1 MQPEPSGAEGSDMPE
16 EKQQFSSTMRIDIPP
31 DLLSGADH
39 QQKLKSETTGIR
51 PKPTVSMRKPKPAT
65 KSLFS
70 QLLQSIY
77 DGCIITDLDGVITD
91 ANSRVLEFLKYTLD
105 DLRGAKVPLLI
116 SGADDSLV
124 SSVRESLENDRFVL
138 IQAYCNRKD
147 GSLFPAEISVNIL
160 DFEDLRLCFF
170 IRDITVRKETEEM
183 LRTGYNAIQ
192 NSANG
197 IAVADLGGKLFYSN
211 PSVLELWGFARNE
224 DIVGKSVIDLWVDPA
239 QAQDMV
245 DAVLTRQE
253 SWSGELTA
261 RKCDGSELPLQVTAA
276 RNKDADEETV
286 GIVFSFVDMSDRKRA
301 EEVMRQSEGQ
311 KAMIASLAAACHH
324 LGQPATV
331 IVANLTLLQR
341 MMKEA
346 PQDAQE
352 LIKAANDAGEEL
364 AQILYKLNT
373 VDTYKMSNYLE
384 HAKDRDALENKII
397 EI

>member
-1 MQPEPSGAEGSDMPE
+1 MPE

-160 DFEDLRLCFF
+160 DFEDMRLCFF

-224 DIVGKSVIDLWVDPA
+224 DVVGKSVIDLWVDPA
-239 QAQDMV
+239 QAKDMV

-261 RKCDGSELPLQVTAA
+261 RKRDGSELPLQVTAA

>member
-1 MQPEPSGAEGSDMPE
+1 MPE

>member
-1 MQPEPSGAEGSDMPE
+1 MPE

-31 DLLSGADH
+31 DLLAGTDH

-51 PKPTVSMRKPKPAT
+51 PRPTFKMKRDKPAA

-91 ANSRVLEFLKYTLD
+91 ANSRVLEFLKYSLD
-105 DLRGAKVPLLI
+105 ELRGAKVPLLI

-124 SSVRESLENDRFVL
+124 SSVRESLQNDRFVL

-147 GSLFPAEISVNIL
+147 GSLFAAEISVNIL
-160 DFEDLRLCFF
+160 DFDEMRLCFF

-197 IAVADLGGKLFYSN
+197 IAVADLAGKLFYVN
-211 PSVLELWGFARNE
+211 PSALSLWGLARNE
-224 DIVGKSVIDLWVDPA
+224 DLIGKSVIDLWTNPGAA
-239 QAQDMV
+239 QAMV
-245 DAVLTRQE
+245 DAVITRQD
-253 SWSGELTA
+253 SWSGELVA
-261 RKCDGSELPLQVTAA
+261 KKSDGSELSLQVTAA
-276 RNKDADEETV
+276 RNRDADDEIV
-286 GIVFSFVDMSDRKRA
+286 GMVFSFVDMSDRKRA
-301 EEVMRQSEGQ
+301 EEAMRQSEGQ

-341 MMKEA
+341 MMK
-346 PQDAQE
+346 DASPDAKD
-352 LIKAANDAGEEL
+352 LINAANQAGEEL

-384 HAKDRDALENKII
+384 HAKDRDALENQII
-397 EI
+397 DI